1 MDCRD
6 TERLIDAWLDR
17 ELPGAQARQVEAH
30 IGECPA
36 CRRRFIPVVD
46 FLGSAEPVSVPDGL
60 RDRIVDA
67 VTHGAGGER
76 TTLRDEPAT
85 VRGRHL
91 AWVSAAAACVGF
103 FVVGWFGS
111 QWWVSPSQTADK
123 PVVVAEQPEAAPQPQ
138 GTVVLSPWMLSSW
151 AQAMALRGPV
161 NPAPLFAQALVAE
174 LASERSFEMTP
185 VIRVRRRPIAPEAA
199 DRGRDVW
206 ESDIPFWAAVASGL
220 QL

>member
-17 ELPGAQARQVEAH
+17 ELPSEQARQVEAH
-30 IGECPA
+30 VSECPA
-36 CRRRFIPVVD
+36 CRRRFKPVVGL
-46 FLGSAEPVSVPDGL
+46 LGSAEPADVPDGL

-67 VTHGAGGER
+67 ITHTAG
-76 TTLRDEPAT
+76 EPTSAK
-85 VRGRHL
+85 GRKMGSRRRRA
-91 AWVSAAAACVGF
+91 AWIGAAAACVGF

-111 QWWVSPSQTADK
+111 QWWVSPSETADK
-123 PVVVAEQPEAAPQPQ
+123 TPMVAERPEAAPRPQ

-185 VIRVRRRPIAPEAA
+185 VIRIRGHPIMPEAA
-199 DRGRDVW
+199 DRRRHAW
-206 ESDIPFWAAVASGL
+206 ESDIPFWVTVNSSL
-220 QL
+220 RL